1 MIKSYPEGLS
11 PKAFY
16 LEDNITNSFS
26 SGQNPSA
33 TLQFQH
39 HVFFFKIKAE
49 LGLSCLK
56 KSTYEVLPIVLSGV

>member
-33 TLQFQH
+33 TLQLQH
-39 HVFFFKIKAE
+39 HVFF
-49 LGLSCLK
+49 LK
-56 KSTYEVLPIVLSGV
+56 SKLNWD